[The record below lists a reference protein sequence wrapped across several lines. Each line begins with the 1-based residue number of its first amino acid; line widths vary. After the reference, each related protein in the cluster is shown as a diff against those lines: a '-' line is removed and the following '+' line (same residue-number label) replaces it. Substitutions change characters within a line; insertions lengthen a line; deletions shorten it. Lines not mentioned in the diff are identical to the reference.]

1 MERLINFMCNIFDHK
16 SGDVTA
22 YNNLESCLET
32 TLTDLY
38 LKLQKYAGELT
49 NFSNLVTK

>member
-1 MERLINFMCNIFDHK
+1 MCNIFDHK

-22 YNNLESCLET
+22 YNNLESCLEA

-38 LKLQKYAGELT
+38 LKLTFFRNMQE
-49 NFSNLVTK
+49 N